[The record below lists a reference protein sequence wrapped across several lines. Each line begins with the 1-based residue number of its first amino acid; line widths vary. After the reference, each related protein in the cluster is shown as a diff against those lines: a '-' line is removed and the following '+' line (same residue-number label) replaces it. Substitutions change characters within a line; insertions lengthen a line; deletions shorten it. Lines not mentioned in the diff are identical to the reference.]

1 MSQDIIVVGID
12 LAGSPN
18 RNTGICLLQNKRI
31 VDCKILFTDDRIL
44 DFVKSSNA
52 RIVAMDA
59 PLSLPPGR
67 KSLEDNNGIHLRDCD
82 RELLKRKI
90 RFFPITLGPM
100 RMLTKRGIA
109 LKRKFKRLGL
119 NSIEI
124 FPGGSQDV
132 LGIPRKQHSMTG
144 LRKGLENLG
153 IKGLRNDMNGD
164 ELDAVTGAYT
174 AYLYLKGK
182 ADILGT
188 PEKSAIILPK
198 KV

>member
-1 MSQDIIVVGID
+1 MSQDIVVVGID

-18 RNTGICLLQNKRI
+18 RNTGICLLHNKRI
-31 VDCKILFTDDRIL
+31 VDCKTLFTDDRIL

-153 IKGLRNDMNGD
+153 IKGLRKDMNGD

-182 ADILGT
+182 ADILGN
-188 PEKSAIILPK
+188 PERSAIILPK